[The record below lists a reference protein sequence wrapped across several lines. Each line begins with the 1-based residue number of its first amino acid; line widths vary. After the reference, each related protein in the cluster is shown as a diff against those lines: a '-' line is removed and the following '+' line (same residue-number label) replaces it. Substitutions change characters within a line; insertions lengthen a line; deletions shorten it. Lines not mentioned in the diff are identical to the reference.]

1 VRAGAGGWV
10 GDWSAGAGGRRVHFM
25 TADLC
30 EGESEPRPG
39 RPFGGG
45 AACAEPNVGVP
56 VGPEGR
62 LRGGFKAHKEVDRGR
77 EHVGGKVAE
86 DREKGLGRLENV
98 RRLAG
103 RTGVAVLKTREDAK
117 EIAEQIRREL
127 DHQFPAND
135 ALRTPESDEDGRRD
149 DGTEDHYEEGDAVV
163 VAVAACEKLAAG
175 GAKERQGAVDV
186 TPRVEG
192 GGGWESFLLQRNL
205 RVLLVEDDDSTRH
218 VVGAL
223 LRNCN
228 YEGRYLPR
236 FQSPCGVC
244 LAVGV
249 NV

>member
-1 VRAGAGGWV
+1 
-10 GDWSAGAGGRRVHFM
+10 M

-30 EGESEPRPG
+30 EGELESRPQ

-45 AACAEPNVGVP
+45 AGCGEPNVGAP
-56 VGPEGR
+56 VGAEGR
-62 LRGGFKAHKEVDRGR
+62 LKGGFRAHKEVDRGR
-77 EHVGGKVAE
+77 EQGGGRVVE
-86 DREKGLGRLENV
+86 DRERSFARPENV

-135 ALRTPESDEDGRRD
+135 GVRTSESDEDGRRD
-149 DGTEDHYEEGDAVV
+149 GGAEDHYEEGDAVV
-163 VAVAACEKLAAG
+163 AAACEKLASG
-175 GAKERQGAVDV
+175 QGKDV
-186 TPRVEG
+186 VEVTATAEG
-192 GGGWESFLLQRNL
+192 KGVWESFLPQRTL

-228 YEGRYLPR
+228 YEGRYL
-236 FQSPCGVC
+236 SPV
-244 LAVGV
+244 
-249 NV
+249 

>member
-1 VRAGAGGWV
+1 
-10 GDWSAGAGGRRVHFM
+10 M

-30 EGESEPRPG
+30 EGESESRPQ

-45 AACAEPNVGVP
+45 AACGEPNVVAPLGA
-56 VGPEGR
+56 EGR
-62 LRGGFKAHKEVDRGR
+62 LKGGFKAHREVDRGR
-77 EHVGGKVAE
+77 EQVGGKVV
-86 DREKGLGRLENV
+86 DGREKSFARLENV

-135 ALRTPESDEDGRRD
+135 AVRTSESGEDGRRD
-149 DGTEDHYEEGDAVV
+149 DGAEDHYEEGDAVV
-163 VAVAACEKLAAG
+163 AAACEKLAAG
-175 GAKERQGAVDV
+175 QTKEQQNVVEV
-186 TPRVEG
+186 TPRGEG
-192 GGGWESFLLQRNL
+192 EGGWESFLLQRTL

-228 YEGRYLPR
+228 YEGRLP
-236 FQSPCGVC
+236 V
-244 LAVGV
+244 LV
-249 NV
+249 

>member
-1 VRAGAGGWV
+1 
-10 GDWSAGAGGRRVHFM
+10 M